1 MASVAFL
8 PILAAAQE
16 ERPQIMPGERKP
28 TSKKDPSPRAIALL
42 QLTAN
47 GKASLVPIA
56 ILIDG
61 KFWDA
66 GAYRADP
73 VPMALD
79 SGVVYEAER
88 TGTSK
93 GLFTVSS
100 ALHSNSPN
108 APTPWLGTGK
118 WAPAGAA
125 EPETSKKAEPAPVGI
140 DNSDGPPRLTK
151 NPQAV
156 NPPPAKTAPAPT
168 TPDSKSDSGDEPPRL
183 KKPEAPSKPES
194 KPPDTAANDSKPE
207 GAKLPESDSGASQA
221 SRPRLRRGPAA
232 EYVPE
237 DDIPGYSRPGV
248 KPSTTTTTQAATI
261 GPIQY
266 FPAISDAGGPTPRP
280 YTFEWLTGEEDQRR
294 QQMLALAKE
303 RLHAYLVAQA
313 KARIT
318 PKPATAK
325 PPRAAKAVEPV
336 IENPQMIAYD
346 LWGNNVPVI
355 LLAADAHQPP
365 ASGAA
370 SGSVDPTLQYSI
382 LLIAYPDLYNNL
394 HTLYVGITDK
404 YHLDITPRLELIDA
418 VDADGDGRGELLFRK
433 ISDAGAGWILY
444 RATADKLWKVYDS
457 LNPE

>member
-1 MASVAFL
+1 MPRRRARALPRTILYPRCLWVLLIACVAIL
-8 PILAAAQE
+8 PILSAAQE

-28 TSKKDPSPRAIALL
+28 TSKKDTSPRAIALL

-56 ILIDG
+56 ILING

-156 NPPPAKTAPAPT
+156 NPPPANTAAAPT
-168 TPDSKSDSGDEPPRL
+168 TPASKSDAGDEPPKL
-183 KKPEAPSKPES
+183 KKPEPPSKPES
-194 KPPDTAANDSKPE
+194 KAPDTV
-207 GAKLPESDSGASQA
+207 AS
-221 SRPRLRRGPAA
+221 
-232 EYVPE
+232 E
-237 DDIPGYSRPGV
+237 
-248 KPSTTTTTQAATI
+248 
-261 GPIQY
+261 
-266 FPAISDAGGPTPRP
+266 
-280 YTFEWLTGEEDQRR
+280 
-294 QQMLALAKE
+294 
-303 RLHAYLVAQA
+303 
-313 KARIT
+313 
-318 PKPATAK
+318 
-325 PPRAAKAVEPV
+325 
-336 IENPQMIAYD
+336 
-346 LWGNNVPVI
+346 
-355 LLAADAHQPP
+355 
-365 ASGAA
+365 GAA
-370 SGSVDPTLQYSI
+370 SSVTL
-382 LLIAYPDLYNNL
+382 
-394 HTLYVGITDK
+394 
-404 YHLDITPRLELIDA
+404 
-418 VDADGDGRGELLFRK
+418 
-433 ISDAGAGWILY
+433 
-444 RATADKLWKVYDS
+444 
-457 LNPE
+457 